1 MKYYSYKNL
10 KPTGWLEKQLE
21 EQYQGLS
28 GYLYKIWPDIYD
40 SKWIGGTKEGWERLP
55 YYLDGFIPLV
65 YILDKN
71 REKKII
77 KSYIDTILKNQ
88 KSDGWICPTGED
100 ERKDYDLWALFLA
113 LKVLVV
119 YYEYTEDSRIENAV
133 YKALN
138 NLYTLLNQKTL
149 SNWASSRWFECLISI
164 AWLYERK
171 PEPWLIELAFKLKAQ
186 GLDYLTCSN
195 LWKESKKVWSYE
207 THVVNI
213 SMALKAEALFSKLTK
228 SKQKGDA
235 KKLLKVLD
243 KYNSTAYGHFT
254 GDECLGGNSPT
265 RGSELCGIAEAMYS
279 YELLFL
285 ITGDTFY
292 LNRLDKLAFNGL
304 PATISSS
311 MWTHQYDQMVNQIAC
326 TKFSENPFGTNSNE
340 SNIFGLEP
348 NFGCC
353 TANFHQAWPKY
364 ARSVATFDDNNI
376 YICSPVPF
384 SIKTNDLELDVIS
397 EYPFRQKVIIKGKT
411 LTPRTLKIRIPKN
424 YKLISDLKEKNHFL
438 SIDIDFDFS
447 VEFQLVP
454 LIKLEKRPSNLYC
467 LNYGLLLFSLP
478 INFKENMLE
487 YTKDGIERKYPYC
500 DYEILPT
507 SSWNFSFIKKSD
519 FDVIECDYDLP
530 FDRKNPP
537 LKIKTKLA
545 QISWI
550 ESSPFIPS
558 DSPSST
564 RIDEDEDVELQ
575 PYGSTTLRMTELPL
589 IK

>member
-1 MKYYSYKNL
+1 
-10 KPTGWLEKQLE
+10 
-21 EQYQGLS
+21 
-28 GYLYKIWPDIYD
+28 
-40 SKWIGGTKEGWERLP
+40 
-55 YYLDGFIPLV
+55 
-65 YILDKN
+65 
-71 REKKII
+71 
-77 KSYIDTILKNQ
+77 
-88 KSDGWICPTGED
+88 
-100 ERKDYDLWALFLA
+100 
-113 LKVLVV
+113 
-119 YYEYTEDSRIENAV
+119 
-133 YKALN
+133 
-138 NLYTLLNQKTL
+138 
-149 SNWASSRWFECLISI
+149 
-164 AWLYERK
+164 
-171 PEPWLIELAFKLKAQ
+171 
-186 GLDYLTCSN
+186 
-195 LWKESKKVWSYE
+195 
-207 THVVNI
+207 
-213 SMALKAEALFSKLTK
+213 MALKAEALFSKLTK

-353 TANFHQAWPKY
+353 TANFHQSWPKY

-507 SSWNFSFIKKSD
+507 SSWNFSFIKNLILMSLN
-519 FDVIECDYDLP
+519 VIMIYLSIE
-530 FDRKNPP
+530 
-537 LKIKTKLA
+537 KIHH
-545 QISWI
+545 
-550 ESSPFIPS
+550 
-558 DSPSST
+558 
-564 RIDEDEDVELQ
+564 
-575 PYGSTTLRMTELPL
+575 
-589 IK
+589 